1 MRVPPN
7 SSLDDLRDSVH
18 ALLCDAFRG
27 CLDKAVPLTLIPQ
40 LHNCCAQVVAEDGT
54 LGVAVIFDLS
64 RVGGA
69 VFAAVV
75 ARVLQEA
82 DLIPFVRPLTR
93 ADVEEYAFYIGSFG
107 SPAASGEY
115 VRPSPQPLLF
125 RQHIQVL
132 RATLLAVTTG
142 FEPSV
147 VGSAALG
154 AYVLPLGYRSGGK
167 LCPVLP
173 CPACSALLPSCSLWP
188 CPAPALSCRGLLC
201 PVLPCPALHPSC
213 SLSCFALL
221 ALPCRLL
228 PALAW

>member
-167 LCPVLP
+167 LALLCSRPARSGPAQPLP
-173 CPACSALLPSCSLWP
+173 CLVVACSALFCRALPCIP
-188 CPAPALSCRGLLC
+188 PAA
-201 PVLPCPALHPSC
+201 CPALLC
-213 SLSCFALL
+213 
-221 ALPCRLL
+221 LPCRAVCCQ
-228 PALAW
+228 P